1 MYDIIVVGGGPAGMT
16 AALYGL
22 RNGKSVLVIEKA
34 GFGGQIT
41 YSPRVENI
49 PGFAVISGNEFA
61 DKFMEQILGQGADVE
76 LEEVCEVIDEGDKK
90 IVKTVEGS
98 AFESRTV
105 IIAAGVKHRML
116 GLAGENEL
124 VGEGIS
130 FCAVCDGDFYKGK
143 TVCVAGGGNSA
154 FVEAVLL
161 ADKCEKVIMLQDLP
175 EFTADKKLQEDL
187 FKHDN
192 VLTYTDTK
200 ILALIKERGE
210 FAGVEIERKSSQE
223 KRVIKCD
230 GLFVAIGLIP
240 QNEPYAALADLNSYG
255 YFDSAE
261 DCKTKTPG
269 IFVAGDCRSK
279 KVRQVTTACAD
290 GAMAALAACDY
301 LR

>member
-116 GLAGENEL
+116 GLEGENEL

-255 YFDSAE
+255 YFDSAD

>member
-116 GLAGENEL
+116 GLEGENEL

-240 QNEPYAALADLNSYG
+240 QNEPYAALADLNGYG

>member
-116 GLAGENEL
+116 GLEGENEL

-240 QNEPYAALADLNSYG
+240 QNEPYAVLADLNSYG

>member
-116 GLAGENEL
+116 GLEGENEL

-175 EFTADKKLQEDL
+175 EFTADTKLQEDL

-279 KVRQVTTACAD
+279 QVRQVTTACAD